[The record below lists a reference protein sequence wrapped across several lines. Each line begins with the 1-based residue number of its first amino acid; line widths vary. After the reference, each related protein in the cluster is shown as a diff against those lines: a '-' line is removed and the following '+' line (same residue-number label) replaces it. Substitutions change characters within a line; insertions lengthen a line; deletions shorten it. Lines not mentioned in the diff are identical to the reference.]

1 VPPFQTYGLV
11 CRLFCLQPNWNEA
24 VSQQS
29 LPQDKISGLFDVPGQ
44 AKYNNL
50 ELKGTRGFFW
60 IAPFEISRK
69 PKFNQNWLKSR
80 TFHMENPSV
89 ICYLW
94 PFNGSKV
101 EG

>member
-1 VPPFQTYGLV
+1 MGWYADYFVFSRIGMRPFSPQSPPQ
-11 CRLFCLQPNWNEA
+11 N
-24 VSQQS
+24 
-29 LPQDKISGLFDVPGQ
+29 KISRLFDVTGQ
-44 AKYNNL
+44 ATINYLSL
-50 ELKGTRGFFW
+50 EGTRESFW